1 MSIEVLGTQGKGRTE
16 GRFLTSGVKA
26 NGFVFTGL
34 HHGFEPTTYD
44 RATESGSM
52 PDDIAR
58 QTTFALHEV
67 HKVLDDAGSTLA
79 KVLDV
84 HVYVDSTDDGDLSR
98 VDEAYESYFRDH
110 GVDRPPPRSIV
121 NVVALCEAKIAVD
134 LVALA

>member
-16 GRFLTSGVKA
+16 GRFLTNGVKA

-34 HHGFEPTTYD
+34 HHGYDPTTYD

-52 PDDIAR
+52 PEDIAQ
-58 QTTFALHEV
+58 QTTFALHEL
-67 HKVLDDAGSTLA
+67 HEVLGDAGTTLT

-84 HVYVDSTDDGDLSR
+84 HVYVDSADEGDLGR
-98 VDEAYESYFRDH
+98 VDEAYQSYFRDH
-110 GVDRPPPRSIV
+110 GVDPPPPRSIV
-121 NVVALCEAKIAVD
+121 NVVALCEAKIAAD